1 MSKALSHFVHV
12 FQNQGSAKTLFLL
25 HGTGGSEL
33 DLIPLVENV
42 QGLFNLVGLRGNIS
56 EGGMA
61 RFFIRKASGVFDQ
74 ANIASESKKLAAFLT
89 AWYEEHNTSADNAV
103 FVGYSNGANMIL
115 ATMLRHPAVINK
127 AALMH
132 PMMPFDPP
140 AVDLAGKRFLVTH
153 GLTDTMMP
161 PGEADRVIAA
171 LQERGAQVSS
181 FSHPG
186 AHHLTYDEQTALLD
200 FLRAK

>member
-1 MSKALSHFVHV
+1 MSKALSNFVHV
-12 FQNQGSAKTLFLL
+12 FQDQGSAKTLFLL

-42 QGLFNLVGLRGNIS
+42 QGMFNLVGLRGNIS

-74 ANIASESKKLAAFLT
+74 ASIASESKKLAAFLS
-89 AWYEEHNTSADNAV
+89 AWHKEHETSAENAA
-103 FVGYSNGANMIL
+103 FVGYSNGANMVL
-115 ATMLRHPAVINK
+115 ATLLRYPDMIHK
-127 AALMH
+127 AALLH

-140 AVDLAGKRFLVTH
+140 PVDLKGKRFLVTH
-153 GLTDTMMP
+153 GLNDTMMP
-161 PGEADRVIAA
+161 PGEADRVITA
-171 LQERGAQVSS
+171 LQERGAQVSA

-186 AHHLTYDEQTALLD
+186 EHHLTYEEQTALLD
-200 FLRAK
+200 FLRVS